1 MSNPS
6 YKEGPLL
13 RRDES
18 NIDKDKRDQTENKKK
33 GRRRGEKRGE
43 KKTEKR
49 RGKMSS
55 DAGPSR
61 PNYALQSQQHMHRT
75 NEFGNT
81 EDVTIKPMR
90 YRQHEVPVPWD
101 DRYAP
106 FLKKA
111 TLLQTARMG
120 WLDYDSR
127 LISALQEHWRPE
139 THTFHLP
146 VGEMTIT
153 LDDVSCTHKKR
164 KNMGGCIMLLQLWAW
179 EHITV
184 GRPVPKDVR
193 KELQD
198 MANYGDEDERPTV
211 GFLWKDCTQYADIT
225 PHRHLPTHRD
235 QFDSLVDTQV
245 VWTPYDAF
253 RHILPP
259 IVAHEKTMGL
269 LTVPLIYFWIVE
281 MHRPERV
288 LRQFGYAM
296 EVPPNC
302 EYDKRLHDI
311 ANYRGNDWPTVH
323 SAYLAKW
330 EEKRL
335 GREINIPSWRPYDP
349 SQYDAYWNWLE
360 TKEETEE
367 GKEEAKEETEMKEL
381 VRLLRFSLRRSE
393 DAEEDA
399 EEYHAEEY
407 HAEEEGEGGEEDT
420 EDAGEHEEEEEA
432 AGITD
437 YVYFL
442 NYVLLI

>member
-1 MSNPS
+1 
-6 YKEGPLL
+6 
-13 RRDES
+13 
-18 NIDKDKRDQTENKKK
+18 
-33 GRRRGEKRGE
+33 
-43 KKTEKR
+43 
-49 RGKMSS
+49 MSS

-61 PNYALQSQQHMHRT
+61 PNYAFQSQQHMHRA
-75 NEFGNT
+75 NEFGNN

-90 YRQHEVPVPWD
+90 YRQHEVPIPWD

-127 LISALQEHWRPE
+127 LISALQEHWRSE

-153 LDDVSCTHKKR
+153 LDDVSCLLGMRTDGEAMCLNNKDVDWKGKVTQLLGKEIPELEFKGKGRSKILLKRTWLKNNFSDLKIDAPEQKVEQYCRAYMLALCGDVLFTEASGDCVSALPLLLLQDMSVLDRWAWGSGALAYLYRALCKGTHKKR

-179 EHITV
+179 EHIAV
-184 GRPVPKDVR
+184 GRPVSKDVR

-198 MANYGDEDERPTV
+198 MANDGDEDERPTV

-259 IVAHEKTMGL
+259 IVEHEKTMGL

-296 EVPPNC
+296 EAPPNC

-311 ANYRGNDWPTVH
+311 TNYRGNDWPTVH
-323 SAYLAKW
+323 SVYLAEW
-330 EEKRL
+330 EEKCL
-335 GREINIPSWRPYDP
+335 GREINIPSWRPYEP
-349 SQYDAYWNWLE
+349 SQYDAY
-360 TKEETEE
+360 
-367 GKEEAKEETEMKEL
+367 
-381 VRLLRFSLRRSE
+381 
-393 DAEEDA
+393 
-399 EEYHAEEY
+399 
-407 HAEEEGEGGEEDT
+407 
-420 EDAGEHEEEEEA
+420 
-432 AGITD
+432 
-437 YVYFL
+437 
-442 NYVLLI
+442 